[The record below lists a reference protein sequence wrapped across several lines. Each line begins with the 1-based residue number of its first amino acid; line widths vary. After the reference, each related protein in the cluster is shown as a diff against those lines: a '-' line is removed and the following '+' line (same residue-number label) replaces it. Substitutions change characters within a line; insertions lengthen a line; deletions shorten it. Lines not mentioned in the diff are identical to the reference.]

1 MNKNVLN
8 IQIKTDAFKRFKE
21 TLPWNRSYPLQV
33 EHGLLCPDLMSRME
47 LCECLAW
54 SYANI
59 SHRAMRTSRMELCEC
74 LAWSDAN
81 ISHGVMRTSRME
93 RCEYLAWS
101 DANISHRAMRTS
113 RIERCERLAWS
124 DTKPSYGVMRT
135 SRMERYE
142 HLVQR
147 FGGRTAKWDLK
158 IHNRLSVW
166 FVRRV

>member
-21 TLPWNRSYPLQV
+21 TLARNRSYPFQV
-33 EHGLLCPDLMSRME
+33 EHGLLCPDLMSRIE
-47 LCECLAW
+47 LCE
-54 SYANI
+54 
-59 SHRAMRTSRMELCEC
+59 H

-101 DANISHRAMRTS
+101 DANVSH
-113 RIERCERLAWS
+113 
-124 DTKPSYGVMRT
+124 GVMRT

-142 HLVQR
+142 RLAWSDANISYRAMRISRMERCEHLV
-147 FGGRTAKWDLK
+147 
-158 IHNRLSVW
+158 
-166 FVRRV
+166 